1 MHARTRM
8 TLAGLATGAVLLA
21 TGCASAAPAAT
32 LENGDEQTID
42 LAVFA
47 GWPEGIAVSE
57 LWAAVLEEQGYEV
70 NMENADVAPVYLG
83 LSDGD
88 YDLVLDT
95 WMPIT
100 HEAYWDQYGDDLV
113 DLGAWYTDARNTIVV
128 NDDAPITSLDELADN
143 ADLFGNTIVGLE
155 PGAGLTQ
162 ITEEQAIPTYGLES
176 MDFVTSSTA
185 ALLTELKAATDSGEN
200 VVATLARPHWAYDA
214 FPIRD
219 LEDPEGAMGPAEE
232 IHTMA
237 SSTFDDDYATASG
250 WMRDFEMSEDDLLS
264 LCNLLFNGDAAAG
277 DDYEPVVR
285 GWMDEHPDVVEAL
298 TAS

>member
-128 NDDAPITSLDELADN
+128 NEDSPITSLDELAEN
-143 ADLFGNTIVGLE
+143 ADLFGNRIVGME
-155 PGAGLTQ
+155 PGAGLTK
-162 ITEEQAIPTYGLES
+162 ITEEQAIPTYGLEE
-176 MDFVTSSTA
+176 MTFQTSSTA
-185 ALLTELKAATDSGEN
+185 ALLTELQRATDAGEDI
-200 VVATLARPHWAYDA
+200 VATLARPHWAYDA

-219 LEDPEGAMGPAEE
+219 LEDPEGAMGEAEE
-232 IHTMA
+232 IRT
-237 SSTFDDDYATASG
+237 TASTEFEESHPTAAE
-250 WMRDFEMSEDDLLS
+250 WMRGFAMTEEQLLS
-264 LCNLLFNGDAAAG
+264 LCNLLFNENAG
-277 DDYEPVVR
+277 TDDYRPL
-285 GWMDEHPDVVEAL
+285 VEQWIGENQEFVDGL
-298 TAS
+298 TA